1 MVEAALDHVLDIAG
15 KEDGNWQELVANLM
29 MRQPL
34 LRSVHQELLS
44 GRIDLDKD
52 SPSFTW
58 CPAAMRMEDQ
68 EEEEDVETAP
78 VKKSQVMDIAT
89 AFVDTLLPGCHD
101 GEVPAGR

>member
-15 KEDGNWQELVANLM
+15 KEDGNWQELVATLM
-29 MRQPL
+29 MREPL
-34 LRSVHQELLS
+34 LRSVHQELLF
-44 GRIDLDKD
+44 GRIALDKD

-58 CPAAMRMEDQ
+58 CPAAMRMEASEDQ
-68 EEEEDVETAP
+68 EEEEEAP